1 LTCLSHP
8 CQIAAACQPGT
19 NAGGQFGD
27 IGQIRRIGDK
37 MAENTSFRG
46 GVALGWILSAI
57 VILALAADA
66 AVDLFM
72 PSLIGPQMA
81 ETGFPTNLG
90 TVVGLII
97 LISVVVYAIPRTAVL
112 GAILTTG
119 FFGGAICTHLRLG
132 EIGSPPQLISLLL
145 GIMAWGGL
153 YLRDERIRRL
163 LPLRSVD
170 D

>member
-1 LTCLSHP
+1 MPVGNRGCGPNLAHL
-8 CQIAAACQPGT
+8 
-19 NAGGQFGD
+19 
-27 IGQIRRIGDK
+27 GDK
-37 MAENTSFRG
+37 MAENASFRG
-46 GVALGWILSAI
+46 GVAVGWVLSVI
-57 VILALAADA
+57 VILALVADG
-66 AVDLFM
+66 AVDLFA
-72 PSLIGPQMA
+72 PALISAQMA
-81 ETGFPTNLG
+81 ETGFPANLA

-97 LISVVVYAIPRTAVL
+97 FVCVILYAIPRTAVL

-119 FFGGAICTHLRLG
+119 FFGGAICAHLRLG

-145 GIMAWGGL
+145 GVMAWGGL

>member
-1 LTCLSHP
+1 
-8 CQIAAACQPGT
+8 
-19 NAGGQFGD
+19 
-27 IGQIRRIGDK
+27 

-66 AVDLFM
+66 AVDLLV

-81 ETGFPTNLG
+81 ETGFPANLA

-97 LISVVVYAIPRTAVL
+97 LVSVALYAIPRTAVL
-112 GAILTTG
+112 GAILATG

-163 LPLRSVD
+163 LPLRSVSG
-170 D
+170 